1 MTSDDRYR
9 AVELARLR
17 ADLSVQQL
25 WLRYLALGG
34 SSDAFDVDGYLQG
47 LVPLDAFQQDVLA
60 QAVNEGLEELYHS
73 LRVPLSAS
81 AEDGRLDG
89 ALHDVIDQL
98 LSVRPSDPTPGPVP
112 PDTGAQSPVRP
123 PQPRP
128 EP

>member
-34 SSDAFDVDGYLQG
+34 SGDAFEVDGYLQG

-81 AEDGRLDG
+81 TEDGQVDG

-98 LSVRPSDPTPGPVP
+98 LSRGPSDLDTGRVP
-112 PDTGAQSPVRP
+112 PDEGEELPVR

>member
-1 MTSDDRYR
+1 MTTEDRYR
-9 AVELARLR
+9 AVEVARLR

-47 LVPLDAFQQDVLA
+47 LVPLESFQQDVLA

-81 AEDGRLDG
+81 AGDDRLDG
-89 ALHDVIDQL
+89 ALRDVIDQL
-98 LSVRPSDPTPGPVP
+98 LSFRP
-112 PDTGAQSPVRP
+112 
-123 PQPRP
+123 
-128 EP
+128 